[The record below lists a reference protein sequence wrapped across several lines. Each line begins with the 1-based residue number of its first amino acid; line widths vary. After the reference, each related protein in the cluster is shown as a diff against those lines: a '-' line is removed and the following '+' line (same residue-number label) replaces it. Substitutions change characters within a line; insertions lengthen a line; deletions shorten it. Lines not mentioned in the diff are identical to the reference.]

1 VSMHPRFWVAGG
13 ALLAVCGIA
22 LSAGGAYA
30 YYFDSTRTDVIATG
44 VQIDGIEVGGL
55 HAGEAQ
61 QLLETRLAAR
71 LRSSV
76 SLVYGSYRFA
86 VSPRRAGLHVAIAAT
101 VDAAVRASRSGSLA
115 HRFFRDVGGQPLE
128 ESIPLQAAVSQR
140 HLETLI
146 GEVARVVDRPA
157 RNARVQPKPLAT
169 GLRIIP
175 SVPGLAVKRPVLARA
190 LTSALV
196 SFDGPLTLAVPT
208 RLVAPRIWTST
219 LPRHYE
225 TYILVSRETFTLR
238 LYKNLKLKKTYRIA
252 VGQAGLET
260 PAGEYTI
267 NDKQVNPSWHVPLSP
282 WAGALAGRIIPPGPA
297 DPIKARWLGFY
308 NGAGIHGTVETWSI
322 GSAASHGCIRMTI
335 PDVEDLYPRVP
346 LHTPIYVG

>member
-1 VSMHPRFWVAGG
+1 MSMHRRLWVAGG

-44 VQIDGIEVGGL
+44 VLIDGIAVGGL
-55 HAGEAQ
+55 HAAEAR
-61 QLLETRLAAR
+61 QLLETRLAER
-71 LRSSV
+71 LRRSV
-76 SLVYGSYRFA
+76 SLVYGSQRFT
-86 VSPRRAGLHVAIAAT
+86 VYPRRAGLHVEIAAT
-101 VDAAVRASRSGSLA
+101 VAEAVEASRSGSLA
-115 HRFFRDVGGQPLE
+115 HRFFRDVGGQPLQE
-128 ESIPLQAAVSQR
+128 MIPLQASVSQ
-140 HLETLI
+140 HHIETLI
-146 GEVARVVDRPA
+146 DHVAQVVDRPA
-157 RNARVQPKPLAT
+157 RNARVVPKPFAT

-196 SFDGPLTLAVPT
+196 TFDGPRTLTVPT
-208 RLVAPRIWTST
+208 RLVAPHVWTST
-219 LPRHYE
+219 LPRHYG

-238 LYKNLKLKKTYRIA
+238 LYKNLKLTKTYRIA

-282 WAGALAGRIIPPGPA
+282 WAGALGGQIIPPGPA